1 MQKILQVNFPARLV
15 FGNHTLTQMVDELI
29 SLKSSRVAIVTIPAL
44 HSSIAPLLQQ
54 LAEKGI
60 EVLLDEGISTEP
72 YFADLHRLLE
82 YFTTFRPDTVLGI
95 GGGSVLDI
103 AKLLA
108 ALLDNDQTVHDVVG
122 NGLLKKRTKKL
133 ICVPATSGTGSEVSP
148 NAILI
153 DDADGQ
159 KKGIISPFLV
169 PDLVL
174 VDPVLTSSVPPSV
187 TAATGLDALTH
198 CIEAYTNKFSN
209 PFIDVFALEGIRLI
223 AANLVDAVSDCN
235 NLDAREKLSM
245 GSMNGGFC
253 LGPVNTAAVHAL
265 AYPLGTMYH
274 VAHGL
279 SNAVLLPHVME
290 FNIPAALEK
299 YAAVAGALGVAP
311 DADLH
316 AMALRGIVRIR
327 EIMKACYVPENLRS
341 MGVTQT
347 DIPILAQEAMK
358 IQRLLKNNPRTV
370 LLEDAINIYEK
381 TF

>member
-44 HSSIAPLLQQ
+44 QSSISPLLQQ

-60 EVLLDEGISTEP
+60 DVLVDERIATEP
-72 YFADLHRLLE
+72 YFADLHRLLD
-82 YFTTFRPDTVLGI
+82 YFTPFCPDTVLGI
-95 GGGSVLDI
+95 GGGSVLDT

-223 AANLVDAVSDCN
+223 AANLVDAVEDGN

-290 FNIPAALEK
+290 FNIPAAVEK
-299 YAAVAGALGVAP
+299 YAAVAGALGVLP

-316 AMALRGIVRIR
+316 AMALKGIVRIR
-327 EIMKACYVPENLRS
+327 EIMKACNVPDNLRS

-370 LLEDAINIYEK
+370 VLEDAINIYEK

>member
-1 MQKILQVNFPARLV
+1 MQQILQMNFPTRLV
-15 FGNHTLTQMVDELI
+15 FGNHTIDQMVDELKDM
-29 SLKSSRVAIVTIPAL
+29 KSRRVAMLTIPAL
-44 HSSIAPLLQQ
+44 QASIHPLVQQ
-54 LAEKGI
+54 LEASGI
-60 EVLLDEGISTEP
+60 EVLLDESIEKEP
-72 YFADLHRLLE
+72 YFSDLHRLVDH
-82 YFTTFRPDTVLGI
+82 FTPFQPDTVLGI

-108 ALLDNDQTVHDVVG
+108 ALLDNDQSVYDMVG

-133 ICVPATSGTGSEVSP
+133 ICAPATSGTGSEVSP

-159 KKGIISPFLV
+159 KKGIISPLLV

-174 VDPVLTSSVPPSV
+174 VDPVLSISVPPSV

-223 AANLVDAVSDCN
+223 AGNLVDAVLDGN
-235 NLDAREKLSM
+235 NLVAREKLSM
-245 GSMNGGFC
+245 GSMQGGFC

-265 AYPLGTMYH
+265 AYPLGTLYH
-274 VAHGL
+274 VPHGL

-290 FNIPAALEK
+290 FNVPAAVEK

-311 DADLH
+311 DTDLH
-316 AMALRGIVRIR
+316 AMAMKGILKIR
-327 EIMKACYVPENLRS
+327 EIMQACKVPENLRS
-341 MGVTQT
+341 MGVTQAS
-347 DIPILAQEAMK
+347 IPLLAQEAMK
-358 IQRLLKNNPRTV
+358 IQRLLKNNPRIV
-370 LLEDAINIYEK
+370 LLEDTINIYEK

>member
-1 MQKILQVNFPARLV
+1 MQHILQMNFPTRLV
-15 FGNHTLTQMVDELI
+15 FGNHTIDQMVDELKDM
-29 SLKSSRVAIVTIPAL
+29 KSRRVAMLTIPAL
-44 HSSIAPLLQQ
+44 QASIHPLVQQ
-54 LAEKGI
+54 LEASGI
-60 EVLLDEGISTEP
+60 EVLLDESIEKEP
-72 YFADLHRLLE
+72 YFSDLHRLVDH
-82 YFTTFRPDTVLGI
+82 FTPFQPDTVIGI

-108 ALLDNDQTVHDVVG
+108 ALLENEQSVHDVVG

-133 ICVPATSGTGSEVSP
+133 ICAPATSGTGSEVSP

-159 KKGIISPFLV
+159 KKGIISPLLV

-174 VDPVLTSSVPPSV
+174 VDPVLSISVPPSI

-223 AANLVDAVSDCN
+223 AGNLVDAVQDGN
-235 NLDAREKLSM
+235 NLVAREKLSM
-245 GSMNGGFC
+245 GSMQGGFC

-265 AYPLGTMYH
+265 AYPLGTLYH
-274 VAHGL
+274 VPHGL

-290 FNIPAALEK
+290 FNVPAAVEK
-299 YAAVAGALGVAP
+299 YAGVAGALGVAP

-316 AMALRGIVRIR
+316 AMALKGIVRIR
-327 EIMKACYVPENLRS
+327 EIMQACKVPENLRS

-358 IQRLLKNNPRTV
+358 IQRLLKNNPRIV

>member
-1 MQKILQVNFPARLV
+1 MQQILQMNFPARLV
-15 FGNHTLTQMVDELI
+15 FGNHTIAQMVDELVH
-29 SLKSSRVAIVTIPAL
+29 LKSSRVAIVTIPAL
-44 HSSIAPLLQQ
+44 QYSIHPMLNQ
-54 LAEKGI
+54 LSAAGI

-72 YFADLHRLLE
+72 YFTDLDRLVD
-82 YFTTFRPDTVLGI
+82 YFTPFGPDTVLGI

-108 ALLDNDQTVHDVVG
+108 ALLDNEQTVHEVVG

-133 ICVPATSGTGSEVSP
+133 ICAPATSGTGSEVSP

-159 KKGIISPFLV
+159 KKGIISPFLL

-174 VDPVLTSSVPPSV
+174 VDPVLTSSVPSSV

-209 PFIDVFALEGIRLI
+209 PFTDVFALEGIRLI
-223 AANLVDAVSDCN
+223 AANLLDAVTAGN
-235 NLDAREKLSM
+235 NLEAREKLSM
-245 GSMNGGFC
+245 GSMYGGFC

-265 AYPLGTMYH
+265 AYPLGTMFH

-290 FNIPAALEK
+290 FNIPAAVEK
-299 YAAVAGALGVAP
+299 YAAVAGALGVAL

-316 AMALRGIVRIR
+316 AMALKGIVRIR
-327 EIMKACYVPENLRS
+327 EIMQACNVPENLRS
-341 MGVTQT
+341 MGVTQS
-347 DIPILAQEAMK
+347 DIPIMAQEAMK

-370 LLEDAINIYEK
+370 VLEDAINIYEK
-381 TF
+381 TC

>member
-1 MQKILQVNFPARLV
+1 MAFLWIGPVTVAS
-15 FGNHTLTQMVDELI
+15 
-29 SLKSSRVAIVTIPAL
+29 SLP
-44 HSSIAPLLQQ
+44 SIAPLLQQ

-60 EVLLDEGISTEP
+60 EVLLDERIATEP
-72 YFADLHRLLE
+72 YFADLDRLLE
-82 YFTTFRPDTVLGI
+82 YFTPFRPDTVLGI

-223 AANLVDAVSDCN
+223 AANLVDAV
-235 NLDAREKLSM
+235 LD
-245 GSMNGGFC
+245 
-253 LGPVNTAAVHAL
+253 
-265 AYPLGTMYH
+265 
-274 VAHGL
+274 
-279 SNAVLLPHVME
+279 
-290 FNIPAALEK
+290 
-299 YAAVAGALGVAP
+299 
-311 DADLH
+311 
-316 AMALRGIVRIR
+316 
-327 EIMKACYVPENLRS
+327 
-341 MGVTQT
+341 
-347 DIPILAQEAMK
+347 
-358 IQRLLKNNPRTV
+358 
-370 LLEDAINIYEK
+370 
-381 TF
+381 

>member
-1 MQKILQVNFPARLV
+1 MQQILQMNFPTRLV
-15 FGNHTLTQMVDELI
+15 FGNHTIEKMVDELN
-29 SLKSSRVAIVTIPAL
+29 SMKARRVAVLTIPAL
-44 HSSIAPLLQQ
+44 QSSIKPMLQQ
-54 LAEKGI
+54 LEASGI
-60 EVLLDEGISTEP
+60 EVLVDESIEKEP
-72 YFADLHRLLE
+72 YFSDLHRLVD
-82 YFTTFRPDTVLGI
+82 YFTPFQPDTVLGI

-108 ALLDNDQTVHDVVG
+108 ALLENEQSVQDVVG

-133 ICVPATSGTGSEVSP
+133 ICAPATSGTGSEVSP

-159 KKGIISPFLV
+159 KKGIISPLLV

-174 VDPVLTSSVPPSV
+174 VDPVLSVSVPPAV

-209 PFIDVFALEGIRLI
+209 PFIDVFALEGIRSI
-223 AANLVDAVSDCN
+223 AGNLVDAVYDGN
-235 NLDAREKLSM
+235 NLVAREKLSM
-245 GSMNGGFC
+245 GSMQGGFC

-290 FNIPAALEK
+290 FNLPASVEK
-299 YAAVAGALGVAP
+299 YAAVAGAMGVSP

-316 AMALRGIVRIR
+316 AMAMKGILRIR
-327 EIMKACYVPENLRS
+327 EIMQACKVPENLRS
-341 MGVTQT
+341 MGVTAAS
-347 DIPILAQEAMK
+347 IPLLAEEAMK

-370 LLEDAINIYEK
+370 LFEDAINIYEK

>member
-15 FGNHTLTQMVDELI
+15 FGNHTLTQMGDELI

-44 HSSIAPLLQQ
+44 QSSIAPLLQQ

-60 EVLLDEGISTEP
+60 EVLLDERIATEP
-72 YFADLHRLLE
+72 YFADLHRLLD
-82 YFTTFRPDTVLGI
+82 YFTPFGPDTVLGI
-95 GGGSVLDI
+95 GGGSVLDV
-103 AKLLA
+103 AKLVA

-122 NGLLKKRTKKL
+122 NGLLNKRTKKL

-223 AANLVDAVSDCN
+223 AANLVDAVLDGN
-235 NLDAREKLSM
+235 NLEAREKLSM

-290 FNIPAALEK
+290 FNIPAAVEK

-311 DADLH
+311 DEDLH
-316 AMALRGIVRIR
+316 AMALKGIVRIR
-327 EIMKACYVPENLRS
+327 EIMQACNVPENLRS

-381 TF
+381 TC

>member
-1 MQKILQVNFPARLV
+1 MQQILQMNFPTRLV
-15 FGNHTLTQMVDELI
+15 FGNHTIDQMVDELKEM
-29 SLKSSRVAIVTIPAL
+29 KSRRVAMLTIPAL
-44 HSSIAPLLQQ
+44 QASIYPLVQQ
-54 LAEKGI
+54 LEASGI
-60 EVLLDEGISTEP
+60 EVLLDESIEKEP
-72 YFADLHRLLE
+72 YFSDLHRLVDH
-82 YFTTFRPDTVLGI
+82 FTPFQPDTVLGI

-108 ALLDNDQTVHDVVG
+108 ALLENEQSVHDVVG

-133 ICVPATSGTGSEVSP
+133 ICAPATSGTGSEVSP

-159 KKGIISPFLV
+159 KKGIISPLLV

-174 VDPVLTSSVPPSV
+174 VDPVLSISVPPSV

-223 AANLVDAVSDCN
+223 AGNLVDAVLDGN
-235 NLDAREKLSM
+235 NLVAREKLSM
-245 GSMNGGFC
+245 GSMQGGFC

-265 AYPLGTMYH
+265 AYPLGTLYH
-274 VAHGL
+274 VPHGL

-290 FNIPAALEK
+290 FNVPAAVEK
-299 YAAVAGALGVAP
+299 YAGVAGALGVAP

-316 AMALRGIVRIR
+316 AMALKGIVRIR
-327 EIMKACYVPENLRS
+327 EIMQACKVPENLRS
-341 MGVTQT
+341 MGVTQAS
-347 DIPILAQEAMK
+347 IPLLAQEAMK
-358 IQRLLKNNPRTV
+358 IQRLLKNNPRIV

>member
-1 MQKILQVNFPARLV
+1 MQQILQMNFPTRLV
-15 FGNHTLTQMVDELI
+15 FGNHTIEKMVDELN
-29 SLKSSRVAIVTIPAL
+29 SLQSRRVAVLTIPAL
-44 HSSIAPLLQQ
+44 QSSIRPLLQQ
-54 LAEKGI
+54 LEVSGI
-60 EVLLDEGISTEP
+60 EVLLDESIEKEP
-72 YFADLHRLLE
+72 YFSDLHRLVD
-82 YFTTFRPDTVLGI
+82 YFTPFEPDTVLGI

-108 ALLDNDQTVHDVVG
+108 ALLGNEQSVHDVVG
-122 NGLLKKRTKKL
+122 KGLLKERTKKL
-133 ICVPATSGTGSEVSP
+133 ICAPATSGTGSEVSP

-153 DDADGQ
+153 DDEDGQ
-159 KKGIISPFLV
+159 KKGIISPLLV

-174 VDPVLTSSVPPSV
+174 VDPVLSISVPPAV

-209 PFIDVFALEGIRLI
+209 PFIDLFALEGIRLI
-223 AANLVDAVSDCN
+223 AANLVDAVQDGN
-235 NLDAREKLSM
+235 NLVAREKLSM
-245 GSMNGGFC
+245 GSMQGGFC

-290 FNIPAALEK
+290 FNLPSAVEK
-299 YAAVAGALGVAP
+299 YAAVAGALGVSL

-316 AMALRGIVRIR
+316 AMAKKGILRIR
-327 EIMKACYVPENLRS
+327 EIMKACKVPENLRS
-341 MGVTQT
+341 MGVTQAS
-347 DIPILAQEAMK
+347 IPLLAKEAMK

>member
-1 MQKILQVNFPARLV
+1 MQQILQMNFPTRLV
-15 FGNHTLTQMVDELI
+15 FGNHTIEKMVDELN
-29 SLKSSRVAIVTIPAL
+29 SMKARRVAVLTIPAL
-44 HSSIAPLLQQ
+44 QSSIEPMLQQ
-54 LAEKGI
+54 LEASGI
-60 EVLLDEGISTEP
+60 EVLVDESIEKEP
-72 YFADLHRLLE
+72 YFSDLHRLVD
-82 YFTTFRPDTVLGI
+82 YFTPFQPDTVLGI

-108 ALLDNDQTVHDVVG
+108 ALLENEQSVQDVVG

-133 ICVPATSGTGSEVSP
+133 ICAPATSGTGSEVSP

-159 KKGIISPFLV
+159 KKGIISPLLV

-174 VDPVLTSSVPPSV
+174 VDPVLSVSVPPAV

-223 AANLVDAVSDCN
+223 AGNLVDAVHDGN
-235 NLDAREKLSM
+235 NLVAREKLSM
-245 GSMNGGFC
+245 GSMQGGFC

-265 AYPLGTMYH
+265 AYPLGAMYH

-290 FNIPAALEK
+290 FNLPSAVEK
-299 YAAVAGALGVAP
+299 YAAVAGALGVSP

-316 AMALRGIVRIR
+316 AMAMKGILRIR
-327 EIMKACYVPENLRS
+327 EIMHACKVPDNLRS
-341 MGVTQT
+341 MGVTAAS
-347 DIPILAQEAMK
+347 IPLLAEEAMK

>member
-44 HSSIAPLLQQ
+44 QASITPLLQQ
-54 LAEKGI
+54 LAENGI
-60 EVLLDEGISTEP
+60 DVLLDERIATEP
-72 YFADLHRLLE
+72 YFADLHRLLD
-82 YFTTFRPDTVLGI
+82 YFTPFRPDTVLGI

-223 AANLVDAVSDCN
+223 AANLVDAVLDGS
-235 NLDAREKLSM
+235 NLEAREKLSM

-279 SNAVLLPHVME
+279 SNAVLLPKVME
-290 FNIPAALEK
+290 FNIPAAVEK
-299 YAAVAGALGVAP
+299 YAAVAGALGVSP

-316 AMALRGIVRIR
+316 AMAMKGIVRIR
-327 EIMKACYVPENLRS
+327 EIMKTCSVPENLRS

-347 DIPILAQEAMK
+347 DIPTLAQEALK

>member
-1 MQKILQVNFPARLV
+1 MQQILHMNFPTRLV
-15 FGNHTLTQMVDELI
+15 FGNHTIEKMADELV

-44 HSSIAPLLQQ
+44 QSSIAPLLQQ

-60 EVLLDEGISTEP
+60 DVLLDDRIATEP
-72 YFADLHRLLE
+72 YFADLHRLLD
-82 YFTTFRPDTVLGI
+82 YFTPFHPDTVLGI

-223 AANLVDAVSDCN
+223 AANLVDAVSDGS

-290 FNIPAALEK
+290 FNIPAAVEK

-311 DADLH
+311 EPDMH
-316 AMALRGIVRIR
+316 AMAMKGIVKIR
-327 EIMKACYVPENLRS
+327 EIMKACNVPESLRS
-341 MGVTQT
+341 MGVTQS

-358 IQRLLKNNPRTV
+358 IQRLLKNNPRIV

>member
-1 MQKILQVNFPARLV
+1 MQQILQMNFPTRLV
-15 FGNHTLTQMVDELI
+15 FGNHTIEKMVDELI
-29 SLKSSRVAIVTIPAL
+29 SIKSRRVAVLTIPAL
-44 HSSIAPLLQQ
+44 QSSIKPMLQQ
-54 LAEKGI
+54 LEASGI
-60 EVLLDEGISTEP
+60 EVMLDESIEKEP
-72 YFADLHRLLE
+72 YFSDLQRLID
-82 YFTTFRPDTVLGI
+82 YFTPFEPDTVLGI

-108 ALLDNDQTVHDVVG
+108 ALLDNEQSVQDVVG

-133 ICVPATSGTGSEVSP
+133 ICAPATSGTGSEVSP

-153 DDADGQ
+153 DEADGQ
-159 KKGIISPFLV
+159 KKGIISPLLV

-174 VDPVLTSSVPPSV
+174 VDPVLSISVPPAV

-223 AANLVDAVSDCN
+223 AANLVDAVQDGN
-235 NLDAREKLSM
+235 NLVAREKLSM
-245 GSMNGGFC
+245 GSMQGGFC

-290 FNIPAALEK
+290 FNVSSAVEK
-299 YAAVAGALGVAP
+299 YAAVAGALGISP

-316 AMALRGIVRIR
+316 AMAMKGILRIR
-327 EIMKACYVPENLRS
+327 EIMQACKVPDNLRS
-341 MGVTQT
+341 MGVTQAS
-347 DIPILAQEAMK
+347 IPLLAQEAMK

-370 LLEDAINIYEK
+370 LLEDAINIYKK

>member
-1 MQKILQVNFPARLV
+1 MQQILQMNFPTRLV
-15 FGNHTLTQMVDELI
+15 FGNHTIEKMVDELI
-29 SLKSSRVAIVTIPAL
+29 SMKSRRVAVLTIPAL
-44 HSSIAPLLQQ
+44 QSSIKPMLQQ
-54 LAEKGI
+54 LEASGI
-60 EVLLDEGISTEP
+60 EVMLDESIEKEP
-72 YFADLHRLLE
+72 YFADLHRLID
-82 YFTTFRPDTVLGI
+82 YFTRFEPDTVLGI

-108 ALLDNDQTVHDVVG
+108 ALLENEQSVQDVVG

-133 ICVPATSGTGSEVSP
+133 ICAPATSGTGSEVSP

-153 DDADGQ
+153 DDTDGQ
-159 KKGIISPFLV
+159 KKGIISPLLV

-174 VDPVLTSSVPPSV
+174 VDPVLSISVPPAV

-209 PFIDVFALEGIRLI
+209 PFIDLFALEGIRLI
-223 AANLVDAVSDCN
+223 AANLVDAVQDGN
-235 NLDAREKLSM
+235 NLVAREKLSM
-245 GSMNGGFC
+245 GSMQGGFC

-290 FNIPAALEK
+290 FNVPSAVEK
-299 YAAVAGALGVAP
+299 YAAVAGALGVPP

-316 AMALRGIVRIR
+316 AMAMKGILRIR
-327 EIMKACYVPENLRS
+327 EIIQASEMPENLRS
-341 MGVTQT
+341 MGVTAAS
-347 DIPILAQEAMK
+347 IPLLAEEAMK
-358 IQRLLKNNPRTV
+358 IQRLLKNNPRMI